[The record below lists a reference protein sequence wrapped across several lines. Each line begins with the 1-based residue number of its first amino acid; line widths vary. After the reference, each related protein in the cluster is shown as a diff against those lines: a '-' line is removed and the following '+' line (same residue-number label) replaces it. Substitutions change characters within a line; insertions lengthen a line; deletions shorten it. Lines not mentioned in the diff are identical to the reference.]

1 MKRPGLCSGLFYLH
15 LVMLKVGLTGG
26 IGAGKSLVAQ
36 YFSELGA
43 RVVDADQLSRVA
55 IERGSEGFDE
65 VLLRFGESI
74 LRDGDIDRKALAE
87 IVFADASARA
97 DLEAIIHPRVREL
110 FSDVVADLAPDETLI
125 YEIPLLVES
134 NAAANFDLVIT
145 VEADLEIRKERLRKR
160 GMFISEIERRIAAQA
175 SREEREAQADH
186 IITNDGDEDALLRSV
201 ENLWEDLPGQAK

>member
-1 MKRPGLCSGLFYLH
+1 MRIIA
-15 LVMLKVGLTGG
+15 LTGG

-55 IERGSEGFDE
+55 IERGSNGFDE

-87 IVFADASARA
+87 IIFSDASARA

-110 FSDVVADLAPDETLI
+110 FSDVVEDLAPDETLI

-134 NAAANFDLVIT
+134 NVAANFDLVIT

-160 GMFISEIERRIAAQA
+160 GMLISEIERRIAAQA

-186 IITNDGDEDALLRSV
+186 IITNNGDEDALLRSV